1 MMTIA
6 QVVGCNES
14 AKAFQRVDHINVLV
28 DLVVGES
35 RRVRENATI
44 ALPNLVK
51 NNRDN
56 AMGDVKEMDA
66 VDVAMRALVDNDN
79 RMNTRGKSRQ
89 RS

>member
-14 AKAFQRVDHINVLV
+14 AKAFQRVDYINVLV

-66 VDVAMRALVDNDN
+66 VDAAMRALVDNDN